1 MTITLK
7 VPSVACGGCAD
18 TITKAITGQKP
29 EAKVSVD
36 VEGKMVTVET
46 DASVEIITEIIT
58 EAGHTVEN

>member
-7 VPSVACGGCAD
+7 VPSISCGGCAD

-36 VEGKMVTVET
+36 VEAKMVTVESS
-46 DASVEIITEIIT
+46 ASTETIKEIIT
-58 EAGHTVEN
+58 EAGDTVED